1 MTALATVSAPSGVA
15 PLPPFVI
22 GKPRFALGL
31 SFSPRGLSLGI
42 GAHLDPVTYGE
53 GFGRLASI
61 VEDVWGDQEDRPL
74 LIAPDSAFDGPWLAD
89 FLRRRPGPDV
99 VTTHA
104 YTLGAGVHWQ
114 AAQRSATLSMY
125 GNL

>member
-1 MTALATVSAPSGVA
+1 M
-15 PLPPFVI
+15 
-22 GKPRFALGL
+22 
-31 SFSPRGLSLGI
+31 
-42 GAHLDPVTYGE
+42 TYGE

-61 VEDVWGDQEDRPL
+61 VEDVWGDQPERPL
-74 LIAPDSAFDGPWLAD
+74 LIAPDSAFDGPWLAE

-114 AAQRSATLSMY
+114 AAQRSATRPSSLDKVGHAAEVAHATIAHSY
-125 GNL
+125 ADPSPSSARSGR